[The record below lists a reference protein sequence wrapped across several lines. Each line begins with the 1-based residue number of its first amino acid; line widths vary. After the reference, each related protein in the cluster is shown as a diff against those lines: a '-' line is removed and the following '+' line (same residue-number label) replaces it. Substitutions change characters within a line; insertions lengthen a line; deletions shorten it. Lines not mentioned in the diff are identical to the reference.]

1 MSARAEGLRAGNT
14 AGGGGAWDTASGSG
28 HPAPARDQVSN
39 AALWFGIF
47 AAPAAW
53 SVQTL
58 VNYSLA
64 AHSCYPGLY
73 PRGVPTFGA
82 LWWVTLGTSVLA
94 VAVGV
99 AAGLFA
105 YREWTRSRG
114 EVGGSGGGGSADQAL
129 QGSQQGGGSGGGGGS
144 ATRGTAGDAA
154 RRGHGAEP
162 AGAEPANV
170 RAALEIGE
178 GRTRFM
184 AMSGILTSITFVV
197 ASVVHGLALFLVQP
211 CGP

>member
-1 MSARAEGLRAGNT
+1 MSAQAGGLHAGDP
-14 AGGGGAWDTASGSG
+14 GGGAPGGRSARETASGPG

-82 LWWVTLGTSVLA
+82 LWWTTLGTSVLA

-105 YREWTRSRG
+105 HREWTRSRG
-114 EVGGSGGGGSADQAL
+114 EGGGGSADQAL
-129 QGSQQGGGSGGGGGS
+129 QGSQQGGGSGGGGG

-154 RRGHGAEP
+154 RRGR
-162 AGAEPANV
+162 GAEPANV

-197 ASVVHGLALFLVQP
+197 ASVVHGLALFLVPP
-211 CGP
+211 CGQ